1 LVVGQVDV
9 ETAQG
14 SAIYYVDA
22 IAEVLVNN
30 EARASA
36 IGGADPCFLVD
47 KITTMRGRFFCCESS
62 RHTKSLFDG
71 VNFSRKAEVSW

>member
-1 LVVGQVDV
+1 METGQGFID
-9 ETAQG
+9 
-14 SAIYYVDA
+14 YYVDA

-36 IGGADPCFLVD
+36 IGGDNPCFPVD

-62 RHTKSLFDG
+62 QHTKSLFDP
-71 VNFSRKAEVSW
+71 VNLSWRAEVSW